1 MFVCWTVQML
11 LCSLLALEM
20 TDLSSDSSLSMYP
33 QDSMLVVARFI
44 AGIVLHLNLQS
55 ELRQGL
61 DVMKFANNHEYR
73 FLNYRIA
80 WLAGCMQFFMII
92 TVEMVNF
99 IAILNSTTILDVVMN
114 FMALTIIAE
123 FDN

>member
-1 MFVCWTVQML
+1 
-11 LCSLLALEM
+11 
-20 TDLSSDSSLSMYP
+20 
-33 QDSMLVVARFI
+33 MLVVARFI